1 MLGKSKTITASGRS
15 TITVGEKDVIA
26 MTMNANINEDGSI
39 SINKYIQNKE
49 TYFANQETVDT
60 DYAEFETYVNGLA
73 EV

>member
-15 TITVGEKDVIA
+15 TVTVDEKDVIA

-49 TYFANQETVDT
+49 IYFANQVTVDA
-60 DYAEFETYVNGLA
+60 DYSEFETYVNGLA

>member
-15 TITVGEKDVIA
+15 TVTVEERDVIA

-49 TYFANQETVDT
+49 IYFENQATVDA
-60 DYAEFETYVNGLA
+60 DYAEFETYVKGLA